1 MSTQTRG
8 CINILIISE
17 QTVLITEV
25 YTTMFNPTAPSSGYA
40 QITALYVDKEN
51 MLLNTSLIVL
61 SNAQTQINT
70 QDRNWQSFQ
79 SGWDFACQVEML
91 VIYTNVCDTKMSG
104 GF

>member
-1 MSTQTRG
+1 
-8 CINILIISE
+8 
-17 QTVLITEV
+17 
-25 YTTMFNPTAPSSGYA
+25 MFNPTAPSSGYA

-91 VIYTNVCDTKMSG
+91 VIYTFLNG
-104 GF
+104 GLVIFLTPPTSSRGRII